1 MLGDEPGPAL
11 PGQDAATIAPDL
23 EDRMASFTLTDLAE
37 DIWTESFDLTATGL
51 GLASDHDWSVTK
63 RTLRGGRRDGVDLI
77 QINHHALSVAIVPTR
92 GMGLW
97 RANYRGDAL
106 GWKSPILD
114 GPVNPA
120 FVHLSDR
127 GGLGWLDGFDELM
140 VRCGLEHNG
149 APYEV
154 ALPGPD
160 GWIDRHVLYPLHG
173 RVANI
178 PAHHVAVHVD
188 DNPPHAITIEGR
200 VAESTL
206 FHVQIEMTTKITTI
220 PGSNKLTVVDR
231 FVNRSDSPGSMQ
243 LLYHWN
249 FGPPYLGE
257 GSEFVAP
264 IETLAPRDPRA
275 AAGIKSW
282 TTYGPPVPGFAEQ
295 AYLAYLKGD
304 GPEGRTLAMLK
315 GPMGDKAVVLRFQKA
330 QLPCFT
336 LWKNT
341 RGASE
346 GYVTGLEPATNFP
359 NPRPFEAARG
369 RVVSLPPGGTFV
381 AETVLEVLDQAE
393 AVAAVE
399 AEIEAIQAEGAATIH
414 PRPTEPFTHA

>member
-1 MLGDEPGPAL
+1 
-11 PGQDAATIAPDL
+11 
-23 EDRMASFTLTDLAE
+23 MASFILTDLAE
-37 DIWTESFDLTATGL
+37 DVWIDSFDLPASRL
-51 GLASDHDWSVTK
+51 GLPDDWSVTK

-77 QINHHALSVAIVPTR
+77 QIQHKTFSMAIVPTR

-97 RANYRGDAL
+97 RGSYRGDSL
-106 GWKSPILD
+106 GWVSPVLD
-114 GPVNPA
+114 GPVHPA
-120 FVHLSDR
+120 FVQLADR

-154 ALPGPD
+154 AHPAPD
-160 GWIDRHVLYPLHG
+160 GSIARHQLYPLHG
-173 RVANI
+173 RIANK
-178 PAHHVAVHVD
+178 PAHYVAVHVD
-188 DNPPHAITIEGR
+188 ETPPYAITIEGR

-206 FHVQIEMTTKITTI
+206 FHAQIEMTSRITMI
-220 PGSNKLTVVDR
+220 PGSNRLTVRDE

-257 GSEFVAP
+257 GSKFVAP
-264 IETLAPRDPRA
+264 LETLAPRDLRA
-275 AAGIKSW
+275 AEGLDDW
-282 TTYGPPVPGFAEQ
+282 TTYGPPEPGFAEQ
-295 AYLAYLKGD
+295 AYLTHFRGE

-315 GPMGDKAVVLRFQKA
+315 GPEGDKAVVLRFQKA

-341 RGASE
+341 RGLNE

-359 NPRPFEAARG
+359 NPRPFEEARR
-369 RVVSLPPGGTFV
+369 RVIPLAPGGFFV
-381 AETVLEVLDQAE
+381 AETVLEVLDQADAIAE
-393 AVAAVE
+393 VE
-399 AEIEAIQAEGAATIH
+399 AEIDQIQNGRPATIH
-414 PRPTEPFTHA
+414 RGPTEPFTSVS